1 VFIEIREKIKKYYK
15 NTPLSYIDLIPRYFI
30 NELMALPI
38 FDFWSTAEKSPG
50 RLNYLAIGA
59 SDVVATGDYPFGYA
73 STIADVLQTSGS
85 KRVVKKYQ
93 SSLFGSYAR
102 QIANKLRFNMGTSS
116 KAQFDFATVLVGYND
131 GLWNIPPSEFEVD
144 LEELLRLAL
153 QRCDYVYM
161 LDAKDIK
168 KMPGITGLPK
178 LVEMIYSDRPIAE
191 YADDYNE
198 IIYKVINRINDP
210 RIKVVKIRDNW
221 IHTGEPELTADG
233 LHPNVAGYNKIA
245 RIILKKLEENE
256 DLMGRMGIDKIVI

>member
-1 VFIEIREKIKKYYK
+1 MFIEIREKIKKYYK

-38 FDFWSTAEKSPG
+38 FDFWSTAKREAG
-50 RLNYLAIGA
+50 TVNYLAIGA

-73 STIADVLQTSGS
+73 PTISKVLKASGS
-85 KRVVKKYQ
+85 KKIIKNYQ

-102 QIANKLRFNMGTSS
+102 QIANKLRFNMGTSPS
-116 KAQFDFATVLVGYND
+116 AKFDFATILVGYND

-153 QRCDYVYM
+153 QCCDHVYM

-168 KMPGITGLPK
+168 KMPSITGLPK
-178 LVEMIYSDRPIAE
+178 LVEMVYSDRPIAE
-191 YADDYNE
+191 YADEYHD
-198 IIYKVINRINDP
+198 IIHRVVDRMNDS
-210 RIKVVKIRDNW
+210 RIKIVDIRNNW
-221 IHTGEPELTADG
+221 YYTGEEELTSDG

-245 RIILKKLEENE
+245 RIILKKIEENK
-256 DLMGRMGIDKIVI
+256 DLMSRLGIDKIVI